1 VSKTPKDYAFSS
13 KTNWVQM
20 IVLLSDPRNEFK
32 LQVKKEVFDIY
43 QNKLK
48 ELQILAGRRAEAKT
62 EDKDVYASVPVFS
75 TIVER
80 AKAKFGEEA
89 LQHHAW

>member
-1 VSKTPKDYAFSS
+1 
-13 KTNWVQM
+13 M

-80 AKAKFGEEA
+80 AKAKFGEDSKFY
-89 LQHHAW
+89 LFLKLYNIMPGRDNF